1 MIKMTD
7 DQRGPTSEREDIAAH
22 VAKFKATQKKF
33 QREREQY
40 SAAQME
46 RAREDVS
53 LSEFDRPSLGQ
64 RPRQ

>member
-46 RAREDVS
+46 RTREDLP
-53 LSEFDRPSLGQ
+53 LSGFDRPPLGQ